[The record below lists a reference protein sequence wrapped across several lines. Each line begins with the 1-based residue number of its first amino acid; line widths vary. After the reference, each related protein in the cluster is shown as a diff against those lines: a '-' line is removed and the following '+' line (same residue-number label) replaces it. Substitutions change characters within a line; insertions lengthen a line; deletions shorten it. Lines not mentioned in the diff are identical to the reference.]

1 MPTRLNVSM
10 MLVSSLLALPV
21 IVVFASWSTP
31 QLQIWQHLA
40 QTVLSDYVFNSLI
53 LAFSVGIGCLI
64 IGTTLA
70 WCVVKYEFW
79 GRRLLQW
86 LFILPL
92 AMPAYIIA
100 YTYTGLLDFAGPV
113 QTALRDYFQLSYGQ
127 YWFPEIRSLG
137 GAVSVMVLVLYPYV
151 YILARTAFTEQSR
164 NLKEASGS
172 LGVSSFN
179 YFRKVAWPLARPAL
193 LTGSALAMMEAFADY
208 GTVQYFGVSTFTTGI
223 FRTWFGLDNQLA
235 ASQLA
240 ALLCTFV
247 LVVLLLEK
255 WSRRQIRYYQS
266 GQSHQPIMR
275 KKLSLS
281 RSVLMF
287 LLCLTVPFFGFIL
300 PVGQLLIWA
309 LSYTEMGLDSAF
321 FTLMW
326 NSFWLAAVTAC
337 LVVLIAL
344 LYGFAKRLSPTPMMT
359 WQVQGVSLGY
369 AIPGTVIAV
378 GVLVPLSWADHQF
391 NQITALLFNLTPG
404 LIFSGT
410 VFALIL
416 AYTVRFLAVAL
427 QSVEAGLGRVTP
439 AMDEAARCLGAS
451 PRQVLWRVHLPI
463 MRASI
468 LSAALLV
475 FVDVLKELPAT
486 LILRPFNFDTLAVSA
501 FQYASDER
509 LIDAALPALAIVLA
523 GLLPV
528 ILLSRAMDK
537 HA

>member
-1 MPTRLNVSM
+1 